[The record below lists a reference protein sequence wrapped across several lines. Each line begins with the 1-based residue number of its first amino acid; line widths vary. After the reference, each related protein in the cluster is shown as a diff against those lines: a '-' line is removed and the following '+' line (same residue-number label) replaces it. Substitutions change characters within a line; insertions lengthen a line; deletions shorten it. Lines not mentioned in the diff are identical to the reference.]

1 MGAAEAR
8 RAFWLRLLAGPAAF
22 AAVRAAPLAGLAPEG
37 HLALGAYAW
46 VLAWWATQ
54 PVPWAVTSF
63 LPFVLLPLGGVM
75 AFADVAARYGHTIL
89 PYLVGVMLFGHAF
102 GKHGLARRIALA
114 ALCLPGTARAG
125 GGLILA
131 IMTVSALLSAVVSDL
146 AVAAIM
152 TPIALSIARSVSPG
166 AGRLAAAASL
176 AVLYG
181 ATAGGMATPAGAVY
195 NPVTLG
201 LLERL
206 TAYSVTFAQ
215 WTSTGVILTAAHL
228 PICYLVLTLM
238 LRPEVQAIPDRA
250 RLRREL
256 ARLGPMSRG
265 EKNVLFVLVV
275 MLVLWILPTFVS
287 IEFLDIWYAP
297 PVAMVLLFALPVDAR
312 GQPTL
317 EAGDVREG
325 VGWNVLFLVLGG
337 MALADVLASVG
348 VTDWLA
354 ALLTGNVTAGA
365 LPWVA
370 GLATPLLT
378 QLANGPAASVTVATT
393 LFPIADALGY
403 NSPILA
409 RIIAGTADAV
419 TLPWAS
425 GVVAVTFASG
435 AVGLGTMFRTGAV
448 VTVLTS
454 IVMVLLSIFLVPALQ
469 AFEAQ
474 PAATTRSVGGPQIP
488 DLPLTGKDCPGA
500 GERHLADTWL
510 RPIADAFGEGP
521 PQGTQLLCGQDHRI
535 VVRVDRLQGALED
548 VIGQRRPRHDPGV
561 GGDREQLG
569 AAIHVGDLRV
579 GRRVAGIDEVRG
591 PVGCNLPGLRH
602 VRRVGKDVGQPLVDL
617 RNRLGRH
624 DPKDRIGSAVA
635 DFMGYEPDVVIGVA
649 VGLEQPGAR
658 DQGVVAVMH
667 VDVGRI
673 ARRTRCN
680 AADPVGVPADVEDRQ
695 VPQTTLTGVETAGLV
710 GDPHGV
716 RVGASTLSGHD
727 DAVEVMAADPSV
739 QLHELFERDNAV
751 LERLQTVLDAHVV
764 PWTAGESCLGIEA
777 VHGDQVVLIGTAHIL
792 PLLGLEGPGLRDR

>member
-8 RAFWLRLLAGPAAF
+8 RAYWLRLLAGPAAF

-75 AFADVAARYGHTIL
+75 PFADVAARYGHTIL

-114 ALCLPGTARAG
+114 ALCLPGVARAG

-297 PVAMVLLFALPVDAR
+297 PVAMVLLFALPVDACGR
-312 GQPTL
+312 PTL

-337 MALADVLASVG
+337 MALTDVLASVG

-454 IVMVLLSIFLVPALQ
+454 LVMVLLSIFLVPALQ
-469 AFEAQ
+469 AFEAR

-488 DLPLTGKDCPGA
+488 DLPLTGEDWPGA
-500 GERHLADTWL
+500 GERHPADTWL

-561 GGDREQLG
+561 GGDREQLC

-602 VRRVGKDVGQPLVDL
+602 VRRVGKDVRQPLVDL

-667 VDVGRI
+667 VDVSRI

-680 AADPVGVPADVEDRQ
+680 AADTVGVPADVEDRQ

-716 RVGASTLSGHD
+716 RVGASTLSRHD

-751 LERLQTVLDAHVV
+751 RER
-764 PWTAGESCLGIEA
+764 P
-777 VHGDQVVLIGTAHIL
+777 
-792 PLLGLEGPGLRDR
+792 

>member
-8 RAFWLRLLAGPAAF
+8 RAYWLRLLAGPAAF

-75 AFADVAARYGHTIL
+75 PFADVAARYGHTIL

-114 ALCLPGTARAG
+114 ALCLPGVARAG

-488 DLPLTGKDCPGA
+488 DLPLTGEDCPGA
-500 GERHLADTWL
+500 GERHPADTWL

-667 VDVGRI
+667 VDVSRI
-673 ARRTRCN
+673 ARWTRCN
-680 AADPVGVPADVEDRQ
+680 AADTVGVPADVEDRQ

-716 RVGASTLSGHD
+716 RVGASTLSRHD

-751 LERLQTVLDAHVV
+751 RER
-764 PWTAGESCLGIEA
+764 P
-777 VHGDQVVLIGTAHIL
+777 
-792 PLLGLEGPGLRDR
+792 